1 MARIPLAVAHG
12 QVSDQRVAREA
23 RRLISELAGLGADRL
38 TRAGVALQLAEAAD
52 RAARVEIAAARES
65 DGASWADVGER
76 SVSPARAPTN
86 ASVPVPTAATPDSR
100 IRDGDSTCAGM
111 AAEALCQQFPRAPK
125 PLAVIA
131 LR

>member
-1 MARIPLAVAHG
+1 MARILLAVAHG

-65 DGASWADVGER
+65 DGASWADVGEALGVARQSAHERFR
-76 SVSPARAPTN
+76 SGPDGGHSRLTN
-86 ASVPVPTAATPDSR
+86 S
-100 IRDGDSTCAGM
+100 
-111 AAEALCQQFPRAPK
+111 
-125 PLAVIA
+125 
-131 LR
+131 